1 MARDADARAV
11 TLVDLPLIYRL
22 SEQATL
28 LDSEIA
34 CTKHIHSANGSVL
47 SNMLPQRGLH
57 TLVAR
62 MGKHQVVGQ
71 FRFRA
76 DDDNARITYVAPG
89 LEADDDDTLW
99 LYVMDAMAR
108 EAGKYNAH
116 TLIAE
121 VEENSSLFETLRTAG
136 FAVYARQQI
145 WRWMPDHGRISPSS
159 ITLQDRGEADEHEI
173 LKLVVNTVP
182 QLIQQFTAPP
192 PDAEGWIHWGKSD
205 MDAFFAVTTGKH
217 GLYMVPYIHPDITAA
232 TELLLRSALAMAQ
245 QKSSQPIYI
254 CVKRYQEWIANCLE
268 ALGLE
273 PGPRQAVMVKHLAAG
288 VRHPQFKTITQEGLR
303 VATVGGGK
311 PPTGPLK

>member
-11 TLVDLPLIYRL
+11 TLVDLPLIHRL
-22 SEQATL
+22 SEQATM

-34 CTKHIHSANGSVL
+34 CTKHTYSANGAVI

-62 MGKHQVVGQ
+62 MDKQQVVGQ
-71 FRFRA
+71 FRFRS
-76 DDDNARITYVAPG
+76 DEDHARITYIAPG
-89 LEADDDDTLW
+89 LEADEDDTLW

-108 EAGKYNAH
+108 EAGKYHAH

-121 VEENSSLFETLRTAG
+121 VEEDTSLFETLRTAG

-145 WRWMPDHGRISPSS
+145 WRWMPDHGKITASS
-159 ITLQDRGEADEHEI
+159 ITLQERGEADEPDI

-182 QLIQQFTAPP
+182 TLVQQILAPA
-192 PDAEGWIHWGKSD
+192 PDAEGWIHWGKSEL
-205 MDAFFAVTTGKH
+205 DAFFAVTTGKH

-232 TELLLRSALAMAQ
+232 TELVMRSALAMGQ
-245 QKSSQPIYI
+245 QKSSQPIYV
-254 CVKRYQEWIANCLE
+254 CVRRYQEWIATCLE

-273 PGPRQAVMVKHLAAG
+273 PGPRQAVMVKHIAAG
-288 VRHPQFKTITQEGLR
+288 VKHPQFKTIPQGLR
-303 VATVGGGK
+303 AVATGGGK